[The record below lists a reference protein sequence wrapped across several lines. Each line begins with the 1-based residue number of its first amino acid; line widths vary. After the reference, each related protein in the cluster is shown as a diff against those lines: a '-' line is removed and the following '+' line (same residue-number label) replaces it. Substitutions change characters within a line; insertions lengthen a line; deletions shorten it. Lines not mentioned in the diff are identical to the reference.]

1 MIVVRLRHNSLHF
14 IDNIKFGDFW
24 HFYYLELMHPSLE
37 DNNNT
42 VILIGRYPIP
52 NGWIQIR

>member
-52 NGWIQIR
+52 NG